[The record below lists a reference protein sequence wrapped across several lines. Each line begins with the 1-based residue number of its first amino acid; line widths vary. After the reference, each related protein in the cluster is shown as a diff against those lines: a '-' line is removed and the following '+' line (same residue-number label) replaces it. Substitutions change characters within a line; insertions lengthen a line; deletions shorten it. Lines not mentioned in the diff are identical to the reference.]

1 MLLGMNDLAAQLDTS
16 ERHRGRTAPGAAH
29 VADNSPTP
37 ETAWRS
43 RPVRLIIICGILLI
57 GAVIAATG
65 GLLLNLRDRDLAEK
79 ERTLESLALV
89 LAEQIDRS
97 FQSVELIQTAVIER
111 MQSLGIASA
120 EDYERQ
126 MSGYDTHQRLKD
138 RISALPYINAIVLT
152 DAEGKLINF
161 SRSWPTPSVNVP
173 EQDPSEAFESDPH
186 LTSFVG
192 KPLRSPV
199 TGNWVFPVARKFTG
213 PDGEFLGVVLVLLTR
228 SNLSKISRLLR
239 LHQMARLRSSAAT
252 AHCLSAIPVTKQP

>member
-1 MLLGMNDLAAQLDTS
+1 MLLGMNDLAVQLDTS
-16 ERHRGRTAPGAAH
+16 EHHRGRIAPEGAAH

-57 GAVIAATG
+57 GATIAVTG
-65 GLLLNLRDRDLAEK
+65 GLLLNLRDRDLAETK
-79 ERTLESLALV
+79 SVLEKMALV

-97 FQSVELIQTAVIER
+97 FQSIELIQTDVVER

-152 DAEGKLINF
+152 DAQGKLINF
-161 SRSWPTPSVNVP
+161 SRSWPVPSVKIP
-173 EQDPSEAFESDPH
+173 DQDPSKAD
-186 LTSFVG
+186 
-192 KPLRSPV
+192 
-199 TGNWVFPVARKFTG
+199 RKS
-213 PDGEFLGVVLVLLTR
+213 TR
-228 SNLSKISRLLR
+228 LN
-239 LHQMARLRSSAAT
+239 SS
-252 AHCLSAIPVTKQP
+252 H